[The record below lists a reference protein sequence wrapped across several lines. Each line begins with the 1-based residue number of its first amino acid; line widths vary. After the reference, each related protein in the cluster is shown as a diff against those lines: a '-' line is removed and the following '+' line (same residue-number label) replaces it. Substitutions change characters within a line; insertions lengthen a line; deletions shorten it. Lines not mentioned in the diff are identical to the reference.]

1 MSFRRNLN
9 AAKSFSKDNEATF
22 RNAIKFADVID
33 SFETTYSKKLKENPG
48 IIRKLD
54 RQYQQFQSQ
63 AVVNKLSDTSRAHKD
78 DILKTVADLDSSVL
92 KPLVKT
98 INKINSSDLP
108 TLLKSIQEIPKT
120 ELKPVLDAIKSIPK
134 ADYSEVLSA
143 IQNIPST
150 DLSDV
155 LSSIEGISEDTRVK
169 VVSSLIDPI
178 DSTLTKVTDIQEQV
192 SGNISVDLSSVIT
205 AIEGIPEADLDLSSV
220 FTAISNIPAVD
231 LSGVLTAIDGVPDA
245 TSTKVVSSLIDPLDS
260 ISTKLDEITGA
271 INNINCSEP
280 VSDLEQAVDEFESFA
295 TSRFQNDMTVTPE
308 EYGDILDQYAL
319 HKGKHTVL
327 AQWWPEVSQSSPD
340 EFQLW
345 NRFHRTYEFAYS
357 LYL

>member
-54 RQYQQFQSQ
+54 RQYRQFQSQ
-63 AVVNKLSDTSRAHKD
+63 AIVNKLSDTSRSHKD

-98 INKINSSDLP
+98 INKINSSELP

-120 ELKPVLDAIKSIPK
+120 DLKPVLEAIKSIPK
-134 ADYSEVLSA
+134 ADYSEVLS
-143 IQNIPST
+143 
-150 DLSDV
+150 
-155 LSSIEGISEDTRVK
+155 SIEDTRVK

-178 DSTLTKVTDIQEQV
+178 DSTLTKVTDIQDQI
-192 SGNISVDLSSVIT
+192 SGNITVDLSSVIT

-220 FTAISNIPAVD
+220 MTAISNIPEVN
-231 LSGVLTAIDGVPDA
+231 LSGVLTAIDSVPDA
-245 TSTKVVSSLIDPLDS
+245 TNTKVVSSLTDPLDS
-260 ISTKLDEITGA
+260 ISTKLDEITDA
-271 INNINCSEP
+271 INRIEET
-280 VSDLEQAVDEFESFA
+280 SDFEA
-295 TSRFQNDMTVTPE
+295 LI
-308 EYGDILDQYAL
+308 YG
-319 HKGKHTVL
+319 
-327 AQWWPEVSQSSPD
+327 
-340 EFQLW
+340 
-345 NRFHRTYEFAYS
+345 YEFVVSEAIGNNGIDNDEY
-357 LYL
+357 

>member
-1 MSFRRNLN
+1 MIVAIISATCLIQMSFRRNLN

-63 AVVNKLSDTSRAHKD
+63 AIVNKLSDTSRAHKD

-134 ADYSEVLSA
+134 ADYSEVLS
-143 IQNIPST
+143 
-150 DLSDV
+150 
-155 LSSIEGISEDTRVK
+155 SIEDTRVK

-205 AIEGIPEADLDLSSV
+205 AIESIPEADLDLSSV
-220 FTAISNIPAVD
+220 LTAISNIPEVD
-231 LSGVLTAIDGVPDA
+231 LSGVLTAIDGVPDS
-245 TSTKVVSSLIDPLDS
+245 TNTKVVSSLIDPLDS
-260 ISTKLDEITGA
+260 MSTKLDEITGA
-271 INNINCSEP
+271 INKIEL
-280 VSDLEQAVDEFESFA
+280 VSDVEAAIDTFESKLAESIRSEALVTFDEYNELLPLRDLVQDEFEKIGSSANFNDEHFML
-295 TSRFQNDMTVTPE
+295 SRRYNALEALM
-308 EYGDILDQYAL
+308 LDN
-319 HKGKHTVL
+319 VL
-327 AQWWPEVSQSSPD
+327 
-340 EFQLW
+340 F
-345 NRFHRTYEFAYS
+345 
-357 LYL
+357 